1 MANVHALKPKW
12 SRVII
17 DTDKDMQGKSLTNL
31 TDVEFKRLVTETDY
45 IIRKSP
51 DINNFRLAT
60 PYGWLEIG
68 PANMSF
74 CHFYTSEQPFFFG
87 DNVYINGSVFP
98 FHDKEYNNGTKEFR
112 WLDGWFA
119 GDLGLGVI
127 KNIGDTLT
135 VGVIYEDSYTE
146 VASKP
151 DELTYTLDL
160 GDEVVDYVIGNLDT
174 YTKNGIITGVKLQ
187 FDGKSEHAYR
197 VYYKL
202 YENSVEVLSIE
213 INSTDYN
220 TFSAEYNCLKSSAFY
235 ECKIYNDYADG
246 ETVSIKNRYLYFKK
260 RYIGIKAGS

>member
-1 MANVHALKPKW
+1 MGNVHYISPKW
-12 SRVII
+12 SKVKI
-17 DTDKDMQGKSLTNL
+17 DADKDMNGKSLTNL
-31 TDVEFKRLVTETDY
+31 NDVEYKRLITETDY
-45 IIRKSP
+45 IIQKSP
-51 DINNFRLAT
+51 DRRQIRIVT
-60 PYGWLEIG
+60 PYGWLDIG
-68 PANMSF
+68 AVNEWGL
-74 CHFYTSEQPFFFG
+74 HFYTDRNAFYFDKVLRVNGIVGPYLDAQF
-87 DNVYINGSVFP
+87 DNGIRMS
-98 FHDKEYNNGTKEFR
+98 R
-112 WLDGWFA
+112 WLNGWFA

-135 VGVIYEDSYTE
+135 VDVIYEDSYTE
-146 VASKP
+146 VASKL

-174 YTKNGIITGVKLQ
+174 YTENGIITGVKLQ

-220 TFSAEYNCLKSSAFY
+220 TFSAEYNCLKSSAYY